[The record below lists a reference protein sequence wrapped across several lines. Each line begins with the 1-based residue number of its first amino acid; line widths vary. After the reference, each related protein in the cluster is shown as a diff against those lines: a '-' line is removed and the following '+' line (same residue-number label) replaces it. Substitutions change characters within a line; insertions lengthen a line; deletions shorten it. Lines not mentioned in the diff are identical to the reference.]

1 MKTFRVLVTHAG
13 GPAAI
18 SVIKSLKCSKFK
30 NDIKIIAV
38 DSDSSASGLFL
49 ADEHGILP
57 DSKFEKSWLESLFN
71 IIKQHNNIIYAFN
84 LHVKFSPYGNN
95 FSPNSSLFI
104 CKIRSNI

>member
-71 IIKQHNNIIYAFN
+71 IIKQHNINIILQTGESDVA
-84 LHVKFSPYGNN
+84 LLSKFQNELSDTNV
-95 FSPNSSLFI
+95 
-104 CKIRSNI
+104 